1 MQRTRFSRRQ
11 RRCDV
16 EFEMKVG
23 VLCPYSPPEGSL
35 FKAASK
41 HSSPSPVQ
49 FFNKLPVFHESK
61 IAEPAGC
68 VPFEQ
73 TARKTLQLASSL
85 GTFESPQTFTEPLE
99 IRTKTASCESTSDFV
114 QERIYFASVLRSM
127 HLFALDVGACNF
139 CP

>member
-23 VLCPYSPPEGSL
+23 VLCPYSPLGGGL
-35 FKAASK
+35 FKAAGK

-68 VPFEQ
+68 VPFER
-73 TARKTLQLASSL
+73 TARKTLQLAS
-85 GTFESPQTFTEPLE
+85 TFESPQTFTETFE
-99 IRTKTASCESTSDFV
+99 IRTKTASCESTSGFV
-114 QERIYFASVLRSM
+114 QERIYFASVRRST
-127 HLFALDVGACNF
+127 HLFALDVGACNS